1 MGPPRAAGKFLM
13 QKKNDSA
20 TISLVSQNGDAS
32 SGCDSFSD
40 PATWEKT
47 HIILKRLRAWSLNLV
62 ERRRSCPETNTVSG
76 EDEDGILA
84 KGF

>member
-1 MGPPRAAGKFLM
+1 MGSAPCRRKISGKFLM

-20 TISLVSQNGDAS
+20 
-32 SGCDSFSD
+32 
-40 PATWEKT
+40 
-47 HIILKRLRAWSLNLV
+47 IILS
-62 ERRRSCPETNTVSG
+62 VSG